1 MDEPTAALD
10 PALEA
15 TVSGMFT
22 SALRDRT
29 TILITHRMSL
39 VGAADVV
46 VAVDGGRIVESGTP
60 QELLVRDSFLSRQF
74 QLARVSVREGM

>member
-10 PALEA
+10 PESEASVTYALA
-15 TVSGMFT
+15 G
-22 SALRDRT
+22 AHRCRT

-60 QELLVRDSFLSRQF
+60 QELLVRDSFLARQF